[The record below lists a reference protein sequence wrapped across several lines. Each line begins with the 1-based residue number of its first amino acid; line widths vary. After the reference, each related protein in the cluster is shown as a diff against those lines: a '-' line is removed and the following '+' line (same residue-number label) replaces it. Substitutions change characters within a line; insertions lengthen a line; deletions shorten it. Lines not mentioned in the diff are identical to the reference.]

1 MNSSKFYGKCLRI
14 AYVSVVV
21 TVIGAGVYA
30 VLSDNGFIPQPK
42 DLKSDSKIEKAVSRV
57 KDVFSKI

>member
-1 MNSSKFYGKCLRI
+1 MNSSKFYGKCLQL

-30 VLSDNGFIPQPK
+30 VLSDNGFLPQPK
-42 DLKSDSKIEKAVSRV
+42 EVKSDSKIGKVVSRA
-57 KDVFSKI
+57 KGVFSKI